1 MSIILGINLGTTNS
15 CMAYVDENGRTQV
28 ITNAEGERTTPSVI
42 GFDEHNQCLIGSL
55 AKNMAEIRPDR
66 TFRSVKTHMGKT
78 REKLLSVSDYPKYTN
93 KKGEI
98 YLPQDIS
105 SLILGKLK
113 ADAEM
118 YLGKQIRQEV
128 ITVPAYF
135 NDMQRNAI
143 KDAGKIAGL
152 DVIRVINEPTAAAI
166 AYGLDHAGKDQT
178 ILVYDLGGGTFDVSI
193 MNMATDSEI
202 MFDVIST
209 IGDTCLGGDNFDE
222 LIMNHIFADIQAK
235 TGVNVFG
242 DSQSRQKIKSV
253 AEDTKKKLSNVQKA
267 SIGINNIGP
276 DHTINYTGTLER
288 SLFEEMI
295 KQWLKKN
302 SLVSPLIVS
311 FW

>member
-1 MSIILGINLGTTNS
+1 
-15 CMAYVDENGRTQV
+15 
-28 ITNAEGERTTPSVI
+28 
-42 GFDEHNQCLIGSL
+42 
-55 AKNMAEIRPDR
+55 
-66 TFRSVKTHMGKT
+66 
-78 REKLLSVSDYPKYTN
+78 
-93 KKGEI
+93 
-98 YLPQDIS
+98 
-105 SLILGKLK
+105 
-113 ADAEM
+113 M